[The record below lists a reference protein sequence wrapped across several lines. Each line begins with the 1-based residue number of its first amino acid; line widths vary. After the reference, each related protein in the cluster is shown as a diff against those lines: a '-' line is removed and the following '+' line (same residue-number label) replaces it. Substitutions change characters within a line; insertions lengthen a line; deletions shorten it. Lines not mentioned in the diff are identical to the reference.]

1 MMFYLIRI
9 LVVVAI
15 VCLFIV
21 ISKKR
26 KWKWNKL
33 KIFIAIIS
41 SVVLYML
48 LVLFPIESSFLRF
61 ETIEQAFN
69 YSAGGMKIQNIIE
82 EKDCAFIISRK
93 SENSTSFHT
102 ITKFDDKW
110 GMIDVALNNNP
121 FVLNK
126 ESDIEKVIY
135 SATCVT
141 NRETEK
147 TLIIIRL
154 LTDDLSIKDLKITN
168 CQGGEF
174 IPLKQQELG
183 GVYSREFYKIEEGML
198 PSDFEVYA
206 HTRDNTYKLS
216 FIKAY

>member
-82 EKDCAFIISRK
+82 EKRLC
-93 SENSTSFHT
+93 
-102 ITKFDDKW
+102 
-110 GMIDVALNNNP
+110 
-121 FVLNK
+121 
-126 ESDIEKVIY
+126 IY
-135 SATCVT
+135 
-141 NRETEK
+141 
-147 TLIIIRL
+147 
-154 LTDDLSIKDLKITN
+154 
-168 CQGGEF
+168 
-174 IPLKQQELG
+174 
-183 GVYSREFYKIEEGML
+183 Y
-198 PSDFEVYA
+198 
-206 HTRDNTYKLS
+206 
-216 FIKAY
+216 

>member
-1 MMFYLIRI
+1 MFVYCYI
-9 LVVVAI
+9 
-15 VCLFIV
+15 
-21 ISKKR
+21 KKR

-154 LTDDLSIKDLKITN
+154 LTDDLSIKDLK
-168 CQGGEF
+168 
-174 IPLKQQELG
+174 
-183 GVYSREFYKIEEGML
+183 
-198 PSDFEVYA
+198 
-206 HTRDNTYKLS
+206 
-216 FIKAY
+216 